1 MPKPSP
7 RLESSDQCPKPSE
20 EGIQYM
26 GTSPY
31 PMFVKELGLLIK
43 AQYDRIHHTSHLL
56 NACESAEEEEELRLD
71 LRKQCLARDVLSEI
85 FKTYLDRLDG
95 QSSTSSQSL

>member
-1 MPKPSP
+1 MPETSP
-7 RLESSDQCPKPSE
+7 RLESSDECPKSPE
-20 EGIQYM
+20 EGIQYR

-56 NACESAEEEEELRLD
+56 NACESVEEEEELRLD
-71 LRKQCLARDVLSEI
+71 LRRQSLARDVLVEI
-85 FKTYLDRLDG
+85 FNTYLEHLEG
-95 QSSTSSQSL
+95 

>member
-1 MPKPSP
+1 MPKSSP
-7 RLESSDQCPKPSE
+7 RLESSDECPKSPE
-20 EGIQYM
+20 EGIQYR

-71 LRKQCLARDVLSEI
+71 LRKHCLARDVLSEI
-85 FKTYLDRLDG
+85 FETYLDQLDG
-95 QSSTSSQSL
+95 QSSETPQSL